1 MQFTTTSRSLAFLPS
16 PTAKKASSRV
26 TKALLSSKQYRRKRR
41 LNHHRVTEVKMST
54 TSSEMISVQ
63 QLLTD
68 CIESCFLGCVQ
79 IREVRARG
87 ISSVK
92 SKIEGDA
99 RSALTEADVKA
110 QAVVI
115 GSLRKTYGVRLNVV
129 GEEDGN
135 EDATPTEREMC
146 ESLRNDE
153 RFGECVK
160 EAVRKACE
168 DGGFRAGEDAVS
180 MDDVCVFVD
189 PVDGTR
195 EFVEGRLENCQC
207 LIGISVNGRAVA
219 GAIGLPF
226 PKGAKGFEEDKD
238 DAEKSAIVF
247 GLCGMGGAD
256 DPESDKG
263 VVGVFNEHLLADGYV
278 TTSEVNGSE
287 RFSIT
292 TGDSKN
298 LLLKASVDAVVEAA
312 KENRSYLQ
320 DIDRPLVGGAG
331 SKIANVAF
339 GKADVAM
346 MHLSLIHI

>member
-16 PTAKKASSRV
+16 PTAKASSRV

-115 GSLRKTYGVRLNVV
+115 GSLRKAYGVRLSVV

-195 EFVEGRLENCQC
+195 EFVEGE
-207 LIGISVNGRAVA
+207 IGELSVLDWYFREWTRRGRGDWVAVS
-219 GAIGLPF
+219 
-226 PKGAKGFEEDKD
+226 KRR
-238 DAEKSAIVF
+238 
-247 GLCGMGGAD
+247 
-256 DPESDKG
+256 
-263 VVGVFNEHLLADGYV
+263 
-278 TTSEVNGSE
+278 E
-287 RFSIT
+287 R
-292 TGDSKN
+292 
-298 LLLKASVDAVVEAA
+298 V
-312 KENRSYLQ
+312 
-320 DIDRPLVGGAG
+320 
-331 SKIANVAF
+331 
-339 GKADVAM
+339 
-346 MHLSLIHI
+346 